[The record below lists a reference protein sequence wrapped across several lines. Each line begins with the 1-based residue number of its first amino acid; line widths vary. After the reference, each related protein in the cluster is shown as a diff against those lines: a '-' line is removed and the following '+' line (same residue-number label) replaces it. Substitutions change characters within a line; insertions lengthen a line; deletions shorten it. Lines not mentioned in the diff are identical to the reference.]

1 MQATGKKRPG
11 RTVRSLWPAIMLV
24 ATPVFSPG
32 PADAAGDQSPGEAP
46 PALPAQAPGAGQAP
60 GSGDVVRRAPKPA
73 APPSSPDSFT
83 PSERIKADSAVAFP
97 VDI

>member
-1 MQATGKKRPG
+1 MQATGKNRPG
-11 RTVRSLWPAIMLV
+11 RTVRSLWPAIVLA
-24 ATPVFSPG
+24 ATPVFAPG
-32 PADAAGDQSPGEAP
+32 PADGAGDQSPGKP
-46 PALPAQAPGAGQAP
+46 PPVQPAQAPG
-60 GSGDVVRRAPKPA
+60 SGAVASQTPKPA